1 MRYYLICDNTDT
13 QTGLRLAGIE
23 GVVVHDKGYTEELI
37 RAALLEED
45 IGVLLITEKLASL
58 CPELVNDIKLNYLKP
73 LLVVIPDRH
82 GTTRPPDSI
91 TRYIRDAI
99 GVKL

>member
-1 MRYYLICDNTDT
+1 MRYYLICDNSDT
-13 QTGLRLAGIE
+13 HTGLRMAGID
-23 GVVVHDKGYTEELI
+23 GVIAHEKNETEELI
-37 RAALLEED
+37 RTALKDET
-45 IGVLLITEKLASL
+45 IGTLLITEKLASYCTAL
-58 CPELVNDIKLNYLKP
+58 IEEIKLNYIKP
-73 LLVVIPDRH
+73 LVVVIPDRH

>member
-13 QTGLRLAGIE
+13 MTGLRLAGIE
-23 GVVVHDKGYTEELI
+23 GVVVHEKSYTEELI
-37 RAALLEED
+37 RAALLEDD

-58 CPELVNDIKLNYLKP
+58 CPELVSYVKLNYLKP